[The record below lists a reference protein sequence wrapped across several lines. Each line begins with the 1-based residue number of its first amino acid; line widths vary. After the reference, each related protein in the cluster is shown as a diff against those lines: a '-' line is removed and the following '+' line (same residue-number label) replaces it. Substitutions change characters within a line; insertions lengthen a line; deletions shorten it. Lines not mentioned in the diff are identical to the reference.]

1 MPKLSKK
8 SRNVQNLNQ
17 TQQQK
22 EVDSQQLQPN
32 EDDCTSDLQIVSVCS
47 LSSVMNCFPITGEGG
62 ANSATPYNRPNIAE
76 KTKFAPGKKALQA
89 QSEDK
94 TSKTSVPVTSISTSS
109 PSLNDPRPS
118 ISTSKNA
125 LESKKASKPVEGVK
139 LKITNLNS
147 KTPCVSSLTTSSS
160 KTSFPEES
168 SLTKGRIKVK
178 SFKELMAKPAN
189 KLSMSENVTSTS
201 LADHKSHENVS
212 EDNMSELKICNSFS
226 ISAQN
231 EQNNSEGAEEEHTSG
246 KENDHSVTV
255 EQEKSNNNEE
265 RRTIGE
271 EEEEKHNRDDKTKA
285 IFRDDTMTE
294 EKEAKEI
301 SKQDIKVK
309 KEESL
314 DRFKEEEEKYFDKD
328 DCYVCMDCQPLKLLN
343 GLGLTR
349 HCINNPTHFQIN
361 HLADFNKFDIP
372 ISKLP
377 KTTVDRYFNRLSNR
391 RKKPISLTSQSSI
404 DSSSS
409 DYCSD
414 SSTVQ
419 RSRRKRKNA
428 TKRYF
433 ESSDTATDDDLSQE
447 KHKSQQGI

>member
-1 MPKLSKK
+1 MPKSSKK
-8 SRNVQNLNQ
+8 TRNVQKLNQ
-17 TQQQK
+17 TQQQQ
-22 EVDSQQLQPN
+22 EVDNQQLQPN
-32 EDDCTSDLQIVSVCS
+32 EDDCTSDLQITNVCS
-47 LSSVMNCFPITGEGG
+47 LSSVLNCYPITGKGA
-62 ANSATPYNRPNIAE
+62 ANSVTPYITPNTVD
-76 KTKFAPGKKALQA
+76 KSKFAPIKKAHQA

-94 TSKTSVPVTSISTSS
+94 TSKKSVPVTSASTSS
-109 PSLNDPRPS
+109 ASLNDSNPS
-118 ISTSKNA
+118 VSTSKNA
-125 LESKKASKPVEGVK
+125 QESKEVSKPSEGVK
-139 LKITNLNS
+139 LKITNLKS
-147 KTPCVSSLTTSSS
+147 KSPCVSSLTSSS
-160 KTSFPEES
+160 SRSSLPKES

-178 SFKELMAKPAN
+178 SFKELMAKPIN
-189 KLSMSENVTSTS
+189 NLSLSENVTSTS
-201 LADHKSHENVS
+201 LADKKSNENVT
-212 EDNMSELKICNSFS
+212 EDNMSELKISNSYS
-226 ISAQN
+226 ISVQN
-231 EQNNSEGAEEEHTSG
+231 EKNNSEAPDKILISG
-246 KENDHSVTV
+246 EENDHSNSM
-255 EQEKSNNNEE
+255 EQEKSNNKTEQI
-265 RRTIGE
+265 TKGE
-271 EEEEKHNRDDKTKA
+271 EEEEKDSHDDKSKA
-285 IFRDDTMTE
+285 TFQDDTMTE
-294 EKEAKEI
+294 EQEAKEM
-301 SKQDIKVK
+301 SQKDIKLK
-309 KEESL
+309 REEPF

-361 HLADFNKFDIP
+361 HLADFNKFDVS

-419 RSRRKRKNA
+419 RSRRKRKLA

-447 KHKSQQGI
+447 KHKS